1 MSVLSISLFR
11 TAACALAL
19 LSGLSGAAANEPEP
33 FEADYRATFMGLQA
47 TAKMTLAPT
56 IEGED
61 AHWNY
66 RLEINGAGA
75 RLVQSTTFEVDG
87 DDWRPL
93 SSEDSQRGESG
104 VALLLVKNRS
114 ITSTW
119 DWEQREAI
127 WAGDIAADRTA
138 PVPLQAGDLDAM
150 LLNLVLVRDVSARKP
165 LTYRLVDDGR
175 AREQRYQRAGTEEV
189 SVGGETFRAL
199 KVRREDGNRSIT
211 AWIVNGLPVPVR
223 ILQQRKG
230 KDHIDLRLERLSTP
244 L

>member
-1 MSVLSISLFR
+1 MVIFHFPRVASAL
-11 TAACALAL
+11 LAL
-19 LSGLSGAAANEPEP
+19 LLTLPAAALATEITP

-47 TAKMTLAPT
+47 SAKMTLAP
-56 IEGED
+56 IEGEGE
-61 AHWNY
+61 ARWNY

-75 RLVQSTTFEVDG
+75 RLVQNTTFEVEG
-87 DDWRPL
+87 NDWRPL

-114 ITSTW
+114 TTSVW
-119 DWEQREAI
+119 DWERQEAR
-127 WAGDIAADRTA
+127 WSGDISPERSA

-150 LLNLVLVRDVSARKP
+150 LLNLVLVRDVVARKP

-189 SVGGETFRAL
+189 SVGEKTYRAL

-211 AWIVNGLPVPVR
+211 AWVVEELPVPVR

-230 KDHIDLRLERLSTP
+230 KDQIDLRLDGLLSP
-244 L
+244 P